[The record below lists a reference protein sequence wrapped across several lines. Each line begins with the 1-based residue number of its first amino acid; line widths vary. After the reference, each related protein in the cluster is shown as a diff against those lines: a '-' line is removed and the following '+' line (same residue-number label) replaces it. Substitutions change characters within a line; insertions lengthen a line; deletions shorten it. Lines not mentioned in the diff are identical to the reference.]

1 MKNIL
6 IVEGNLRE
14 ENENF
19 SKVGIQT
26 HTESLKD
33 SLNYF
38 TDELKFDV
46 VNPSSDQNIQFISD
60 KLQNYDGLIWG
71 GSSLNIYNDTPE
83 IRKQIEFM
91 KDCQKKVKK
100 ILAICW
106 GMQVAVTAA
115 GGQVK
120 KANNSHIGIA
130 NEIQLNEKSNLE
142 YISEEI
148 YLNSPSEF
156 DVITTKEKYFS
167 VYEWIDLF
175 DKNIYAIIFIMIVV
189 ASINIISV
197 LVVLILER
205 TNMIG
210 VLKAL
215 GITNFSLQKF
225 FIYISSYLIFI
236 GIVIGNIFGLMIL
249 FIQEKYKII
258 SLDPKIYYVD
268 SVPIHIELSH
278 IISLN
283 LIAFIL
289 CVLSI
294 FIPSLLVSRINP
306 KDSIK
311 FN

>member
-130 NEIQLNEKSNLE
+130 NEIQVNEKGINHPL
-142 YISEEI
+142 YKNKDKKF
-148 YLNSPSEF
+148 NSPAFNF
-156 DVITTKEKYFS
+156 DEVVRLPDKAVCLASNRINKIQSLYFEINKTKVWGLQYHPEITYEKMISLIQFRKDRLIENRKVFKDEEEVNKHISTIKKE
-167 VYEWIDLF
+167 IT
-175 DKNIYAIIFIMIVV
+175 V
-189 ASINIISV
+189 ASKDKRMV
-197 LVVLILER
+197 E
-205 TNMIG
+205 
-210 VLKAL
+210 LKNWL
-215 GITNFSLQKF
+215 GQ
-225 FIYISSYLIFI
+225 
-236 GIVIGNIFGLMIL
+236 
-249 FIQEKYKII
+249 
-258 SLDPKIYYVD
+258 
-268 SVPIHIELSH
+268 
-278 IISLN
+278 LN
-283 LIAFIL
+283 
-289 CVLSI
+289 
-294 FIPSLLVSRINP
+294 
-306 KDSIK
+306 
-311 FN
+311 

>member
-19 SKVGIQT
+19 SRVGIQT

-130 NEIQLNEKSNLE
+130 NEIQVNEKGINHPL
-142 YISEEI
+142 YKNKDKKF
-148 YLNSPSEF
+148 NSPAFNF
-156 DVITTKEKYFS
+156 DEVVRLPDKAVCLASNRINKIQSLYFEINKTKVWGLQYHPEITYEKMISLIQFRKDRLIENRKVFKDEEEVNKHISTIKKE
-167 VYEWIDLF
+167 I
-175 DKNIYAIIFIMIVV
+175 AV
-189 ASINIISV
+189 ASKDKRMV
-197 LVVLILER
+197 E
-205 TNMIG
+205 
-210 VLKAL
+210 LKNWL
-215 GITNFSLQKF
+215 GQ
-225 FIYISSYLIFI
+225 
-236 GIVIGNIFGLMIL
+236 
-249 FIQEKYKII
+249 
-258 SLDPKIYYVD
+258 
-268 SVPIHIELSH
+268 
-278 IISLN
+278 LN
-283 LIAFIL
+283 
-289 CVLSI
+289 
-294 FIPSLLVSRINP
+294 
-306 KDSIK
+306 
-311 FN
+311 

>member
-38 TDELKFDV
+38 TDELKFEV

-60 KLQNYDGLIWG
+60 KLHNYDGLIWG

-130 NEIQLNEKSNLE
+130 NEIQVNEKGINHPL
-142 YISEEI
+142 YKNKDKKF
-148 YLNSPSEF
+148 NSPAFNF
-156 DVITTKEKYFS
+156 DEVVRLPDKAVCLASNRINKIQSLYFEINKTKVWGLQYHPEITYEKMISLIQFRKDRLIENRKVFKDEEEVNKHISTIKKE
-167 VYEWIDLF
+167 I
-175 DKNIYAIIFIMIVV
+175 AV
-189 ASINIISV
+189 ASKDKRMV
-197 LVVLILER
+197 E
-205 TNMIG
+205 
-210 VLKAL
+210 LKNWL
-215 GITNFSLQKF
+215 GQ
-225 FIYISSYLIFI
+225 
-236 GIVIGNIFGLMIL
+236 
-249 FIQEKYKII
+249 
-258 SLDPKIYYVD
+258 
-268 SVPIHIELSH
+268 
-278 IISLN
+278 LN
-283 LIAFIL
+283 
-289 CVLSI
+289 
-294 FIPSLLVSRINP
+294 
-306 KDSIK
+306 
-311 FN
+311 